1 MKRRI
6 WFAVTLSSLKK
17 KTSKEVIE
25 KKIKMKNLRVMI
37 TSCQMQKY
45 NTKRILKDKTTDGDL
60 RTSLKFN

>member
-1 MKRRI
+1 MVCCYVVFI
-6 WFAVTLSSLKK
+6 EK

-25 KKIKMKNLRVMI
+25 KKNKDEILRVMI

-60 RTSLKFN
+60 RTSLMFN

>member
-1 MKRRI
+1 MKHRI
-6 WFAVTLSSLKK
+6 WFTVTLSSLKK

-25 KKIKMKNLRVMI
+25 KKNKDEKLRVMI

>member
-1 MKRRI
+1 MVCCYVVFI
-6 WFAVTLSSLKK
+6 EK
-17 KTSKEVIE
+17 KTSEEVIE

>member
-1 MKRRI
+1 MVCCYVVFI
-6 WFAVTLSSLKK
+6 EK
-17 KTSKEVIE
+17 KTSKEVIDK

>member
-1 MKRRI
+1 MVHCYVVFI
-6 WFAVTLSSLKK
+6 EK

>member
-1 MKRRI
+1 
-6 WFAVTLSSLKK
+6 
-17 KTSKEVIE
+17 
-25 KKIKMKNLRVMI
+25 MKNLRDMI

>member
-1 MKRRI
+1 MVCCYVVFI
-6 WFAVTLSSLKK
+6 EKK